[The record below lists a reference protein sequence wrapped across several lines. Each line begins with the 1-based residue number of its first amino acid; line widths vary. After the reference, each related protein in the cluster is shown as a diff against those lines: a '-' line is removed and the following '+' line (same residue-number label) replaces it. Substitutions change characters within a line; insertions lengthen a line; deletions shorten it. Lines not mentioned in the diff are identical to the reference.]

1 MILGNLY
8 IHKNTTAM
16 MQTLVCGINSFFTKF
31 ISGQFGFS
39 IMWNGLKQ
47 SICAFFSY
55 LSDYLQIKLKDKP
68 CKLSFRFLNHDLR
81 IINHDLH
88 TLNHVYNTC
97 VHTYS
102 TCVHTHSTCVHT
114 HSTCAH
120 THSTCVHTHST
131 CAHTHSICA
140 HTHYTFNYIHSIL
153 NYMHNAIKRL
163 YKSFTGKHI
172 YAKCV
177 CMFIDYKQ
185 NCKIFIQFYSKLYD
199 FYNKSGQPIF
209 YTGFS

>member
-102 TCVHTHSTCVHT
+102 TCVHTHSTC
-114 HSTCAH
+114 
-120 THSTCVHTHST
+120 
-131 CAHTHSICA
+131 AHTHSICA